1 MSSESIIKA
10 ALFTPTSRGW
20 GLPALFWG
28 LSGVGKSDLIESV
41 GKKWRMH
48 VEVLSP
54 SERGEGAFGV
64 TPVPR
69 QVGSAYV
76 MSYPAPDWI
85 ESFEDFDERGIVF
98 LDELTTAPPIIQ
110 AAMLGLIQAK
120 RIGGATLPKGVRIL
134 AAANPPEL
142 AAGGWDLA
150 PPAANR
156 LGHLH
161 WSPPTEE
168 EWADFELG
176 GAQLEPTEVLDPA
189 AEEARVLKVWGRE
202 RAKAV
207 GLFTAFHLRK
217 RGMLHKQP
225 EAGSPQATRAWA
237 SHRSWSNA
245 ILAWTSSA
253 VHSLTAAER
262 IAFVEGFVGE
272 GATREL
278 LAFAHTMDLPD
289 PVDLLEGR
297 VTWEHDPRR
306 LDRSQAVISS
316 CVALVTG
323 APKDNAEVRVPALWT
338 LLDRCP
344 ADDVT
349 ALAVRPLSKAGLTRT
364 REAVPVLARLRPVL
378 VAAGLA

>member
-1 MSSESIIKA
+1 MNIESIIKA

-20 GLPALFWG
+20 GLPTLFWG
-28 LSGVGKSDLIESV
+28 LSGVGKSDVIEAV
-41 GKKWRMH
+41 GRKWRMH

-69 QVGSAYV
+69 EVVGGFV

-85 ESFEDFDERGIVF
+85 EAFEDFSDRGIVF

-156 LGHLH
+156 LAHLA
-161 WSPPTEE
+161 WEPPTVE
-168 EWADFELG
+168 EWSDFELG
-176 GAQLEPTEVLDPA
+176 GASLEPEETHDPE
-189 AEEARVLKVWGRE
+189 AEERRVMSLWGRE

-207 GLFTAFHLRK
+207 GLVTAFHTRK
-217 RGMLHKQP
+217 RGMLHSQP
-225 EAGSPQATRAWA
+225 EAGSPAATRAWP

-245 ILAWTSSA
+245 ILAWASSH
-253 VHSLTAAER
+253 VHELSPADR
-262 IAFVEGFVGE
+262 IGFVEGFVGA
-272 GATREL
+272 GPTREL
-278 LAFAHTMDLPD
+278 LAFANSMDLPD

-297 VTWEHDPRR
+297 VSWDHDSRR
-306 LDRSQAVISS
+306 LDRSQAVMSS
-316 CVALVTG
+316 LVSLVTSD
-323 APKDNAEVRVPALWT
+323 PKTNATVRIPALWSI
-338 LLDRCP
+338 LDRCP
-344 ADDVT
+344 ADDI
-349 ALAVRPLSKAGLTRT
+349 AAMAVRPLSKAGLTRT
-364 REAVPVLARLRPVL
+364 REAIPVLARLRPVL
-378 VAAGLA
+378 AAAGAL